1 MAGTV
6 LAIAAARWQGRGQA
20 LPPDVPL
27 PDDPFTLGVA
37 SGDPEPGGFV
47 IWTRLA
53 PAPTSG
59 GGMPGVDVP
68 VVWEIA
74 TDPAFTSIV
83 ASGVSVATPAL
94 AHSVHVEVSGLPP
107 DSWFHYRFRA
117 GGWTSPVGRART
129 TPPAGVRVP
138 LRFGVAS
145 CQRYTDGYYTA
156 HRELSTEGCDL
167 VVHLG
172 DYIYEGGGSGPVRSH
187 GSPEATTLAAYRN
200 RYGLY
205 KSDPD
210 LQAAHAMCPW
220 LVVWDDHEVDND
232 YAGAHSVDGTPE
244 AAFLSRRAQ
253 AYQAW
258 YEHQPVRLPV
268 PVGPDL
274 AIHRSIRWGGL
285 ARFHLLDTRQHRDPQ
300 PCGGGLNSP
309 CSDWADEGRTLLGPA
324 QEQWLLDGLSS
335 REAVWEVLANQV
347 VFAPMAIGTA
357 RNMDQWDGYPA
368 ARERVWSVLRDVP
381 NPVIVAGDIHLGAVA
396 VLHRDLEDPTTEA
409 VGVELVGPPIS
420 SRFTAAPPAVV
431 EAVVGGLPWFEY
443 VNASDRGYLIV
454 ELTEQELQARYRVVS
469 TTSVPTATVTTDH
482 TYRRAAVPV
491 PREEDPVAT
500 TSTTSTTSS
509 STTSSSTTSTA
520 PPPSS
525 TTTAGAITSPTAG
538 GRGVESGAPIAGGV
552 MPRYTG

>member
-1 MAGTV
+1 MATPSITRRSFLAGTIA
-6 LAIAAARWQGRGQA
+6 AIAAARWQGSGQA
-20 LPPDVPL
+20 LPADVTL

-37 SGDPEPGGFV
+37 SGDPDPGGFV

-59 GGMPGVDVP
+59 GGMPGVDLP
-68 VVWEIA
+68 VTWEVA
-74 TDPAFTSIV
+74 TDPSFATIV
-83 ASGVSVATPAL
+83 ASGVSVAVVAL

-107 DSWFHYRFRA
+107 DAWFHYRFRA

-129 TPPAGVRVP
+129 APAPGVRAP

-145 CQRYTDGYYTA
+145 CQRYVDGYYTA
-156 HRELSTEGCDL
+156 HRALSTEGCDL

-187 GSPEATTLAAYRN
+187 GSPEATTLAGYRN

-232 YAGAHSVDGTPE
+232 YAGVHSADGVPE
-244 AAFLSRRAQ
+244 GEFLSRRAQ

-258 YEHQPVRLPV
+258 YEHLPVRLRV
-268 PVGPDL
+268 PAGPNVV
-274 AIHRSIRWGGL
+274 IHRSIRWGGL

-300 PCGGGLNSP
+300 PCGGGLSSP
-309 CSDWADEGRTLLGPA
+309 CGDWDDEGRTLLGPS
-324 QEQWLLDGLSS
+324 QEAWLLDALGS

-347 VFAPMAIGTA
+347 VFAPMPIGTA

-368 ARERVWSVLRDVP
+368 ARQRLWSVLRDVP
-381 NPVIVAGDIHLGAVA
+381 NPVVVTGDIHLGALA
-396 VLHRDLEDPTTEA
+396 KLHRELEDPSTPP

-431 EAVVGGLPWFEY
+431 EAVVGALPWFEH

-454 ELTEQELQARYRVVS
+454 ELTEDALQARYRVVS
-469 TTSVPTATVTTDH
+469 TTAERTATVSTDH
-482 TYRRAAVPV
+482 TYRQTAVPV
-491 PREEDPVAT
+491 PRDEDPVDTTTT
-500 TSTTSTTSS
+500 TSTSS
-509 STTSSSTTSTA
+509 
-520 PPPSS
+520 PPSS
-525 TTTAGAITSPTAG
+525 TSTAVTTTSPPAG
-538 GRGVESGAPIAGGV
+538 GSEDRSGELAPGAVI
-552 MPRYTG
+552 PRYTG